1 MSFEIIIVLAVLGLA
16 VFLFVTEKL
25 RVDLVALL
33 VMGLLLVSGIISPA
47 QGLAGFS
54 NAATIT
60 VGAMFVLS
68 AGLFKTGGVTFLG
81 DFVSR
86 IFKSGF
92 WIGIFAVMVVV
103 GILSAFINNTP
114 VIAIFLPILLG
125 VARETG
131 ISASKILMP
140 VSFASMFGGVCTLI
154 GTSTNILVSSIA
166 EKNGLRPFTMFE
178 FAPLGLLMFLFGSIY
193 LMAVGIRLIPVRRG
207 SGDLVEEFAL
217 SEYLTEIVLQPDSTS
232 VNEMIKDAP
241 LVHDLDLTI
250 LTIQRGDELISL
262 PSATERLRAGD
273 VLLVRSDIE
282 KIRALQEREG
292 VQFKPQTKWGDVN
305 LMSDDYR
312 LIEAVIDPN
321 SDLVGSTLQKS
332 LFREKYGGTV
342 LAIRH
347 GGRLLREKLS
357 DTVLSAGDLL
367 LVDVKTTRIGNFKRS
382 GDFIITS
389 EMEATEFRRG
399 KAVFAVAV
407 VCGVVI
413 SATLNLAPIVVT
425 ALLGAIAMILLG
437 CISLEEAYD
446 AIEWK
451 IIFLLA
457 GVLSLG
463 VALDQSGAAGLLSS
477 SMIKYV
483 GVLGPIALVSAF
495 YLITSLLTE
504 TMSNNATAALLAPI
518 AIATAHSLDLNA
530 TPFLMAITFAASAS
544 FMTPVGYQTNTMIYG
559 PGQYKFMDFVRVGT
573 PLNVMFWIL
582 STIMIP
588 LIWTFEKTP

>member
-1 MSFEIIIVLAVLGLA
+1 MSVGILVVLAVLALA

-33 VMGLLLVSGIISPA
+33 VMALLLLSGIISPS
-47 QGLAGFS
+47 QGLSGFS

-68 AGLFKTGGVTFLG
+68 AGLFKTGAVSFLG

-86 IFKSGF
+86 VFNSGF
-92 WIGIFAVMVVV
+92 WIGIFSVMVVV
-103 GILSAFINNTP
+103 AVLSAFINNTP

-178 FAPLGLLMFLFGSIY
+178 FAPLGLLMFLFGTIY
-193 LMAVGIRLIPVRRG
+193 LMAVGIRLIPDRRG

-232 VNEMIKDAP
+232 VGEMIKDAP

-250 LTIQRGDELISL
+250 LTIQRGDEVISL
-262 PSATERLRAGD
+262 PSADDVLQAGD

-292 VQFKPQTKWGDVN
+292 VQFKPHAKWVDVN

-332 LFREKYGGTV
+332 LFREKYGGNV

-347 GGRLLREKLS
+347 AGRLLREKLS

-367 LVDVKTTRIGNFKRS
+367 LVEVKSSRVGNFKRS
-382 GDFIITS
+382 GVFIITS
-389 EMEATEFRRG
+389 EMEATEFRRD
-399 KAVFAVAV
+399 KAVFAVAIV
-407 VCGVVI
+407 AGVVI

-425 ALLGAIAMILLG
+425 ALVGAIAMILLG
-437 CISLEEAYD
+437 CISLEEGYE

-457 GVLSLG
+457 GV
-463 VALDQSGAAGLLSS
+463 
-477 SMIKYV
+477 
-483 GVLGPIALVSAF
+483 
-495 YLITSLLTE
+495 
-504 TMSNNATAALLAPI
+504 
-518 AIATAHSLDLNA
+518 
-530 TPFLMAITFAASAS
+530 
-544 FMTPVGYQTNTMIYG
+544 
-559 PGQYKFMDFVRVGT
+559 
-573 PLNVMFWIL
+573 
-582 STIMIP
+582 
-588 LIWTFEKTP
+588 

>member
-1 MSFEIIIVLAVLGLA
+1 MSIEIIIVLAVLALA

-33 VMGLLLVSGIISPA
+33 VMALLLLSGIITPGE
-47 QGLAGFS
+47 GLSGFS
-54 NAATIT
+54 NAATVT
-60 VGAMFVLS
+60 VGSMFVLS
-68 AGLFKTGGVTFLG
+68 AGLFKTGAVSFLG

-86 IFKSGF
+86 VFKSGF

-166 EKNGLRPFTMFE
+166 EKNGLRPFSMFE
-178 FAPLGLLMFLFGSIY
+178 FAPLGLLMFFFGSIY
-193 LMAVGIRLIPVRRG
+193 LMAIGIRLIPDRRG

-217 SEYLTEIVLQPDSTS
+217 SEYLTEIVLEPESTS
-232 VNEMIKDAP
+232 VGEKIRDAP

-250 LTIQRGDELISL
+250 LTIQRGDRVISL
-262 PSATERLRAGD
+262 PSAMEKLEAGD

-292 VQFKPQTKWGDVN
+292 VQFKPQAKWGDVN
-305 LMSDDYR
+305 LMSEEYR
-312 LIEAVIDPN
+312 LVEAVIDPS
-321 SDLVGSTLQKS
+321 SDLVGSTLQRS
-332 LFREKYGGTV
+332 LFRDKYGGTV

-347 GGRLLREKLS
+347 AGKLLREKLS
-357 DTVLSAGDLL
+357 DTVLSAGDVL
-367 LVDVKTTRIGNFKRS
+367 LVEVKATRIGNFKRS

-389 EMEATEFRRG
+389 EMETAEFRRG
-399 KAVFAVAV
+399 KAVFAVAIV
-407 VCGVVI
+407 AGVVL

-437 CISLEEAYD
+437 CLSLEEAYE

-477 SMIKYV
+477 NMIKYV

-559 PGQYKFMDFVRVGT
+559 PGQYKFVDFVRVGT

-582 STIMIP
+582 ATIMIP
-588 LIWTFEKTP
+588 LIWSFEKTT

>member
-1 MSFEIIIVLAVLGLA
+1 MSFEIIVVLAVLALA

-33 VMGLLLVSGIISPA
+33 VMALLLLSGIISPS
-47 QGLAGFS
+47 QGLSGFS

-60 VGAMFVLS
+60 VGSMFVLS
-68 AGLFKTGGVTFLG
+68 AGLFKTGAVSFLG

-86 IFKSGF
+86 VFKSGF

-103 GILSAFINNTP
+103 AVLSAFINNTP

-140 VSFASMFGGVCTLI
+140 ISFASMFGGVCTLI

-178 FAPLGLLMFLFGSIY
+178 FAPLGLLMFLFGTIY
-193 LMAVGIRLIPVRRG
+193 LMAVGIRLIPDRRG

-232 VNEMIKDAP
+232 VGEMIKDAP

-250 LTIQRGDELISL
+250 LTIHRGEEQISL
-262 PSATERLRAGD
+262 PSATERLQAGD
-273 VLLVRSDIE
+273 ILLVRSNIE

-305 LMSDDYR
+305 LMSDEYR

-347 GGRLLREKLS
+347 AGRLLREKLS

-367 LVDVKTTRIGNFKRS
+367 LVEVKTGRIGNFKRS

-389 EMEATEFRRG
+389 EMEPTEFRRN
-399 KAVFAVAV
+399 KAVFAVAIV
-407 VCGVVI
+407 AGVVI

-437 CISLEEAYD
+437 CLSLEEAYD

-477 SMIKYV
+477 NMIKYV

-495 YLITSLLTE
+495 YLVTSILTE

-518 AIATAHSLDLNA
+518 AIATARTMDLDA

-559 PGQYKFMDFVRVGT
+559 PGQYKFTDFVKVGT
-573 PLNVMFWIL
+573 PLNIMFWIL
-582 STIMIP
+582 ATIMIP
-588 LIWTFEKTP
+588 LIWSF